1 MSTAA
6 QVVARVGRSVV
17 TTVELEE
24 RLAALRNG
32 PLGPRLPK
40 DGTPAGVRLRRWV
53 AQLLACEALLLHETG
68 WTVPSGGGSDP
79 APERAAR
86 TLFDRVTADVTVSEA
101 ELFRYYRDNID
112 RWVRPERRTV
122 RQAVRATRVQAAAVR
137 PDGLGAPE
145 TLTRGVFSGPFE
157 DAVFEAAPGAW
168 IGPVRT
174 VFGWHVAVLD
184 GVEQGG
190 VLPYDAVRE
199 SIHDDLLSA
208 ARGQAFDDWLA
219 SRRAALVQL
228 SPGYEHPGDP
238 SLPDAVHRH

>member
-1 MSTAA
+1 MSAA
-6 QVVARVGRSVV
+6 GQVVARVGGSVI
-17 TTVELEE
+17 TTVELDE
-24 RLAALRNG
+24 RLAAIRNG

-53 AQLLACEALLLHETG
+53 AQLLASEALLLHEAG
-68 WTVPSGGGSDP
+68 HSVPSHDGSHP
-79 APERAAR
+79 ALDRAAR
-86 TLFDRVTADVTVSEA
+86 ALFDRVTADVMVSEA
-101 ELFRYYRDNID
+101 ELFRYYRDNLD
-112 RWVRPERRTV
+112 LWARPERRTV
-122 RQAVRATRVQAAAVR
+122 RQAVRNTRAQAAAVR
-137 PDGLGAPE
+137 RDDLGAPE
-145 TLTRGVFSGPFE
+145 TLTRGQLSGPFE
-157 DAVFEAAPGAW
+157 DAVFGAAPGAW

-184 GVEQGG
+184 GVEQGA

-219 SRRAALVQL
+219 GRRAALIHL